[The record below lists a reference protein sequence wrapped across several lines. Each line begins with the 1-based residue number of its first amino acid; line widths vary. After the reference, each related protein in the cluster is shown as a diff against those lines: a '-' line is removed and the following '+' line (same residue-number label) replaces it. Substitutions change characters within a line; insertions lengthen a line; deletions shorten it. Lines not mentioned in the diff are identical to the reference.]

1 MKTQFQPLTKFVKRL
16 EFLEAEVKKGH
27 KQLAQLHRYL
37 KKFKSAVEKDRSLQE
52 AIADSG
58 SVPTV
63 EDSSK

>member
-16 EFLEAEVKKGH
+16 EFLEAE
-27 KQLAQLHRYL
+27 LHRYL

-63 EDSSK
+63 E